1 MGSLAV
7 RGVRGMRCGEEG
19 AGVVIEGK
27 AAVDGPAPPFCFEDE
42 DEDDEEDARSIACP
56 LSCEIRLLRALLG
69 VSLWEA
75 VLDPR
80 RTESRVSLNRIVNV
94 SAAFCWWAIQL
105 LSSRSDEW
113 VVLLGEER
121 DSR

>member
-7 RGVRGMRCGEEG
+7 RGVRGMRCDERG

-27 AAVDGPAPPFCFEDE
+27 AAVDGPAPPFCLRDP
-42 DEDDEEDARSIACP
+42 DEDDEEDARRVPCP
-56 LSCEIRLLRALLG
+56 LSCDMRLLRALLG

-80 RTESRVSLNRIVNV
+80 RTGSRVSLNRLVNV
-94 SAAFCWWAIQL
+94 STAFCWWAIPL
-105 LSSRSDEW
+105 LSSRSDE
-113 VVLLGEER
+113 
-121 DSR
+121 